1 MRRLAKILTLA
12 ALMTALI
19 APAALAGPQDDVA
32 HVSVQHGINGNAAGA
47 KLLGDPMALGKDA
60 AVDIYVNDGV
70 FYEGFT
76 FRQQIGPVELAPATY
91 NIKVKVAGT
100 DITIIDQDVT
110 VSGGDDVKLVA
121 SFGKGGAPMLKVKK
135 G

>member
-19 APAALAGPQDDVA
+19 APAALADSDDVA
-32 HVSVQHGINGNAAGA
+32 MVSVQHGINGNAAGA

-60 AVDIYVNDGV
+60 AVDIYVNDRL
-70 FYEGFT
+70 FYEDFT
-76 FRQQIGPVELAPATY
+76 FRQQIGPVELAPDTY
-91 NIKVKVAGT
+91 NIKVKVANT

-110 VSGGDDVKLVA
+110 VSGGDNVKLVA
-121 SFGKGGAPMLKVKK
+121 SFGKGGAPELKVKK

>member
-19 APAALAGPQDDVA
+19 APAAMADSDDVA
-32 HVSVQHGINGNAAGA
+32 MVSVQHGINGNAAGA

-60 AVDIYVNDGV
+60 AVDIYVNDGL
-70 FYEGFT
+70 FYEDFT
-76 FRQQIGPVELAPATY
+76 FRQQIGPVELAADEY

-110 VSGGDDVKLVA
+110 VSGGDNVKLVA
-121 SFGKGGAPMLKVKK
+121 SFGKGGAPELKVKK

>member
-1 MRRLAKILTLA
+1 
-12 ALMTALI
+12 MTALI
-19 APAALAGPQDDVA
+19 APAALADSDDVA
-32 HVSVQHGINGNAAGA
+32 MVSVQHGINGNAAGA

-60 AVDIYVNDGV
+60 AVDIYVNDGL
-70 FYEGFT
+70 FYEDFT
-76 FRQQIGPVELAPATY
+76 FRQQIGPVELAADEY

-110 VSGGDDVKLVA
+110 VSGGDNVKLVA
-121 SFGKGGAPMLKVKK
+121 SFGKGGAPELKVKK

>member
-1 MRRLAKILTLA
+1 
-12 ALMTALI
+12 MTALI
-19 APAALAGPQDDVA
+19 APAALADSDEVA
-32 HVSVQHGINGNAAGA
+32 MVSVQHGINGNAAGA

-60 AVDIYVNDGV
+60 AVDIYVDDEL
-70 FYEGFT
+70 FEEDFT
-76 FRQQIGPVELAPATY
+76 FRQQIGPVELAADEY

-110 VSGGDDVKLVA
+110 VSGGDNVKLVA
-121 SFGKGGAPMLKVKK
+121 SFGKGGAPELKVKK

>member
-19 APAALAGPQDDVA
+19 APAALADSDDVA
-32 HVSVQHGINGNAAGA
+32 MVSVQHGINGNAAGA

-60 AVDIYVNDGV
+60 AVDIYVNDGL
-70 FYEGFT
+70 FYEDFT
-76 FRQQIGPVELAPATY
+76 FRQQIGPVELAPAEY
-91 NIKVKVAGT
+91 NIKVKVANT

-110 VSGGDDVKLVA
+110 VSGGDNVKLVA
-121 SFGKGGAPMLKVKK
+121 SFGKGGAPELKVKK